1 MIEKFMFKDKKRKL
15 LIVEDEYVNREIL
28 NSVLS
33 NDYDL
38 MMAEDGLE
46 ALKNIE
52 ENKNTISLIL
62 LDLVIPKISG
72 IELLEEINSNNELQ
86 NIPVV
91 VVTSDKE
98 QEVKCLNLG
107 AADFISK
114 PYPGSSIILAR
125 IKRIIELYEDRN
137 TINYTEKD
145 SLTNLLT
152 KEYFYKYAND
162 YDIRYKKKN
171 MDSIMIKIRDL
182 HIIKE
187 RFGIN
192 YSNNILINFANR
204 LIDIM
209 PKINGIVCK
218 NDSESFLIYCPNLDD
233 YNQFY
238 NEISNNDINIQI
250 GVYQNVDKKIDIDM
264 RFERAEMA
272 LDKIK
277 GNMSKYIEFY
287 DEKLKEKEIYE
298 AELIDEFPKALN
310 EKQFIVYYQPKYNIK
325 GEKSILSSAE
335 ALVRWN
341 HPKFGLISPKI
352 FITLFEEKGLIGL
365 LDHYVWSEVG
375 KQINQWK
382 LKYNTSIPVSVNVS
396 RVDLYN
402 PHLIDDFNNI
412 IKDNNLDY
420 SDLLLEITESACT
433 DETDNIISRIEEL
446 RKIGF
451 KIEMDDFGT
460 GYSSLSMI
468 SKMPLDALKI
478 DMIFIKNAFENKKAN
493 KMIEI
498 ILDIASYL
506 NVPTIAEGVETKEQV
521 LALKEMGCDIVQGY
535 YFSKPIPVNE
545 FDDFLLNKKE
555 M

>member
-171 MDSIMIKIRDL
+171 MDSIMIKIRDF

>member
-52 ENKNTISLIL
+52 ENKNTISLVL

-114 PYPGSSIILAR
+114 PYPSSSIILAR

-171 MDSIMIKIRDL
+171 MDSIMIKIRDF

>member
-1 MIEKFMFKDKKRKL
+1 
-15 LIVEDEYVNREIL
+15 
-28 NSVLS
+28 
-33 NDYDL
+33 
-38 MMAEDGLE
+38 
-46 ALKNIE
+46 
-52 ENKNTISLIL
+52 
-62 LDLVIPKISG
+62 
-72 IELLEEINSNNELQ
+72 
-86 NIPVV
+86 
-91 VVTSDKE
+91 
-98 QEVKCLNLG
+98 
-107 AADFISK
+107 
-114 PYPGSSIILAR
+114 
-125 IKRIIELYEDRN
+125 
-137 TINYTEKD
+137 
-145 SLTNLLT
+145 
-152 KEYFYKYAND
+152 
-162 YDIRYKKKN
+162 
-171 MDSIMIKIRDL
+171 
-182 HIIKE
+182 
-187 RFGIN
+187 
-192 YSNNILINFANR
+192 
-204 LIDIM
+204 
-209 PKINGIVCK
+209 
-218 NDSESFLIYCPNLDD
+218 
-233 YNQFY
+233 
-238 NEISNNDINIQI
+238 
-250 GVYQNVDKKIDIDM
+250 
-264 RFERAEMA
+264 MA